1 MFGFRAVAVVLGAVL
16 SFPAAAVAAPPPLV
30 DDPAAYVDP
39 FIGTTNLGNTYP
51 GAVTP
56 FGMLAWSP
64 QTSRGNQIATPAP
77 GGYQYTATKIRG
89 FSLTHLSGVGC
100 SGANGDIPIMPQ
112 VGEITGSPTADAT
125 DAVYAST
132 FSHADEAARPGYYA
146 VKLAGGAGAELTA
159 TPRTGLGRFTFP
171 ADKPAGLLF
180 RTSLS
185 ETGSTDATVHL
196 DPGNR
201 TVTGSVSAGNFCGP
215 QSANNRHAY
224 YTLHFVAVLD
234 QPFAATGTWT
244 DGVLEAG
251 GTDASGGSGYSS
263 AGRPNAGKGSGGY
276 VTFAPGTTE
285 VGMRVAISYVS
296 LDGARANLAAES
308 GDRGFDEIAAQA
320 RDAWTDRLSRIEIG
334 GGTEAQRRTFYTAL
348 YHAQLEPTL
357 SSDVTGQ
364 YMGAD
369 DEPHALR
376 AGQQAQ
382 YGTFSGWDVYRAQ
395 VQLLALLDRR
405 MASDFAQSLYNY
417 ATQRDGE
424 WDRWLLVHGKT
435 AVMSGDPAAAAVAAM
450 HAFGARDFDVEGAFQ
465 SLVRAATVP
474 TANDSSDAGCNV
486 ECVGQRPALD
496 KYLEL
501 GYVPA
506 DNCHCWGGAA
516 ETLEDAAADYGLSQL
531 AGALGD
537 TAAQQEFLARSH
549 NWRNVFDPEARADA
563 GLPHNVREQIA
574 TVTAS
579 GENPPSEGKA
589 RVFDGD
595 RGTKWLTFAAT
606 GWIQARLKQPQ
617 TVVTYAL
624 TSGND
629 EPSRDPRNW
638 ELLGSVDGTD
648 WEVVDARTGETF
660 ARRGLTREFTV
671 TAPKAYLDYR
681 LNVTANGGAPIVQLG
696 ELELA
701 DPSVPTPTPADG
713 PFVGWMRDRY
723 ADGTWAPG
731 FSPSTGTGFVEG
743 SSAQYTWMVY
753 SDVVGLAAAMGGP
766 DTAAERLDAFFRKP
780 DGSFDLSAR
789 FDATNEPDIQ
799 TPYLYNYFG
808 QAYKT
813 QETVRAVID
822 SKWSDG
828 TGGIPGNDDA
838 GTMSAWYVF
847 SALGLYPT
855 VPTRA
860 ELILTTPLFPHA
872 VVHLAGGEDLTID
885 APGDGIYVTGLEVD
899 GRATTKAWLPAGTID
914 TGGRLEYA
922 RSTEPDLTWGSVDV
936 PPQN

>member
-1 MFGFRAVAVVLGAVL
+1 MSVPIG
-16 SFPAAAVAAPPPLV
+16 AVAAQAASVPLV

-64 QTSRGNQIATPAP
+64 QTSRGNQISTPAP

-100 SGANGDIPIMPQ
+100 SGGNGDIPVMPQ
-112 VGEITGSPTADAT
+112 VGDVATSPTADAT
-125 DAVYAST
+125 DAAFAST
-132 FSHADEAARPGYYA
+132 FAHANESAKPGYYA
-146 VKLAGGAGAELTA
+146 VDLDSGAGAELTA
-159 TPRTGLGRFTFP
+159 TPRTGAGRFTFP
-171 ADKPAGLLF
+171 ADKPANLLF

-185 ETGSTDATVHL
+185 ETGSEAATVHL
-196 DPGNR
+196 DAATR
-201 TVTGSVSAGNFCGP
+201 TVTGSVRAGNFCGP
-215 QSANNRHAY
+215 QSTDNSHAY

-234 QPFAATGTWT
+234 QPFAATGTWKDAT
-244 DGVLEAG
+244 LTPG
-251 GTDASGGSGYSS
+251 GTDESGGSGYSA

-276 VTFAPGTTE
+276 VTFAPGTTS
-285 VGMRVAISYVS
+285 VGMRVAVSYVS

-308 GDRGFDEIAAQA
+308 EGRGFDQIAAKA
-320 RDAWTDRLSRIEIG
+320 RAAWTARLKKIAIG

-357 SSDVTGQ
+357 TSDVTGQ
-364 YMGAD
+364 YRGAD
-369 DEPHALR
+369 DVAHALR
-376 AGQQAQ
+376 GKQHAQ

-395 VQLLALLDRR
+395 VQLLTILDPA

-417 ATQRDGE
+417 AGQRDGE

-435 AVMSGDPAAAAVAAM
+435 AVMSGDPSAAAIAAM
-450 HAFGARDFDVEGAFQ
+450 HAFGARDFDVKGAFD

-496 KYLEL
+496 KYLRL

-506 DNCHCWGGAA
+506 DDCHCWGGAA
-516 ETLEDAAADYGLSQL
+516 ETLEDAAADYGLSRL

-537 TAAQQEFLARSH
+537 KANQQTFLDRSH
-549 NWRNVFDPEARADA
+549 NWRNVFDPAAKADA
-563 GLPHNVREQIA
+563 GLEHNIREQIA
-574 TVTAS
+574 AVTAS
-579 GENPPSEGKA
+579 GENPPYEGKA
-589 RVFDGD
+589 KAFDGD
-595 RGTKWLTFAAT
+595 RGTKWLTFATT
-606 GWIQARLKQPQ
+606 GWVQAQLAQPQ
-617 TVVTYAL
+617 TVTTYAL

-629 EPSRDPRNW
+629 EPGRDPKDWR
-638 ELLGSVDGTD
+638 LLGSDDGATWD
-648 WEVVDARTGETF
+648 VVDARTGQAF
-660 ARRGLTREFTV
+660 AQRGQTV
-671 TAPKAYLDYR
+671 EYTVAAPKPYRYYR
-681 LNVTANGGAPIVQLG
+681 LDVTANGGEDIVQLG

-701 DPSVPTPTPADG
+701 DPAVATPTPPDG

-723 ADGTWAPG
+723 ADGSWAPG

-753 SDVVGLAAAMGGP
+753 SDVPGLAAAMGGNAA
-766 DTAAERLDAFFRKP
+766 AAERLDAFFRKP
-780 DGSFDLSAR
+780 DGTFDLTATSSTK

-799 TPYLYNYFG
+799 TPYLYNYLG

-813 QETVRAVID
+813 QETVRAIID
-822 SKWSDG
+822 GRWSDG

-860 ELILTTPLFPHA
+860 ELALTTPLFPRA
-872 VVHLAGGEDLTID
+872 VVHLAGGRSLSID
-885 APGDGIYVTGLEVD
+885 APGDGNYVTGLKLD
-899 GRATTKAWLPAGTID
+899 GKPRSKAWLPATAVRD
-914 TGGRLEYA
+914 GGRLVYTRA
-922 RSTEPDLTWGSVDV
+922 ATPSRTWGSGAGDV